1 MLPTRIAAPEP
12 FEGRVGLRFRV
23 AVWCLAAAWA
33 LLVHW
38 PVLLG
43 RVPLPAEL
51 LLDSPAWQGATSTA
65 PPRMRHAEMGD
76 AVTQGF
82 PWYVERRERLLS
94 GDLPLWNE
102 RALMGTPFL
111 AASQPGVLDPLGWLL
126 LPLPPKL
133 GWSLSIALKSCLA
146 FAFTAFAALRL
157 GSSRLAAIVAGAIFS
172 GSGFMTAWSL
182 WSISQSA
189 LWLPAVLWAT
199 TVLHQRPDR
208 RTTCLAAVTLA
219 LPVLGGHAEIAAF
232 VTPAGA
238 LFALYLGLIETA
250 ASRSRRHELLGRFA
264 VAALL
269 SIGLAAAQLLPTL
282 DWIGSL
288 SRPSDRPLGLALPPN
303 DLLGFVSRDSHR
315 QPNSLG
321 VSIPEGASYVG
332 IAPLLLA
339 PLALFARRRRAAFF
353 ALLGG
358 AAAAVSY
365 SLPPLFEL
373 FQRLPLL
380 RAAPA
385 NRLLLLTDFSLALL
399 AALALTELGRP
410 RPDRASRR
418 RDAML
423 LVLTAGAITSLCA
436 TALLL
441 SESARRHAL
450 DFPTGLATTLLLLA
464 LLLGVA
470 LRAASS
476 PVPARRRQFVLALEA
491 VAALDVGTFAARHLP
506 YFEPGEVFPEPPI
519 LARIPPE
526 ERAAYRL
533 ASVDSVLPVNSAQHF
548 GFLDPVGY
556 DYPLRSSE
564 RFLRPLTEGRHV
576 PFFVDSLSSEK
587 IAAGSGARLR
597 LTNTRFVVAS
607 RRNGSSQRLES
618 AAGEFRL
625 VEDFGA
631 AQLFEYRHALPRAW
645 FVPLAGRRSV
655 SSLPEA
661 LQRIDAPDFD
671 PEREVVLF
679 ASSIPPPD
687 TPAPFAEEA
696 ERESASGEIRPVALS
711 CDGDSRH
718 AALQLEEAGYV
729 VVSEAFDRGWTAAV
743 DGVPSRALRAN
754 GALLA
759 VAVPAGARRLDLEY
773 RPRTFALGAGISL
786 AALALVV
793 VALLAPPRAPSSE
806 RRSKPS
812 GAPVGTGPDSP
823 RPQSSPTAPTAGS
836 SMEAACSSRSSQN
849 PSSASASMPVFRKQ
863 R

>member
-1 MLPTRIAAPEP
+1 MLLTRIAAPESP
-12 FEGRVGLRFRV
+12 GDRGGTRFRTL
-23 AVWCLAAAWA
+23 VWCLAAAWA

-51 LLDSPAWQGATSTA
+51 LLDSPAWEGSTSTER
-65 PPRMRHAEMGD
+65 PRMRHAEMGD

-94 GDLPLWNE
+94 GDLPLWNG

-146 FAFTAFAALRL
+146 FAFTAFAATRL
-157 GSSRLAAIVAGAIFS
+157 GSSRLAALAAGAIFS

-182 WSISQSA
+182 WSITQSA
-189 LWLPAVLWAT
+189 LWLPAVIWAT
-199 TVLHQRPDR
+199 TALQQHPNR
-208 RTTCLAAVTLA
+208 RTTCLTAVTLA
-219 LPVLGGHAEIAAF
+219 LPVVAGHAEIAAF
-232 VTPAGA
+232 VALAGA
-238 LFALYLGLIETA
+238 LFALHLGLVETS
-250 ASRSRRHELLGRFA
+250 ASRSRRLELLGRFA

-288 SRPSDRPLGLALPPN
+288 SRPSDQAIALALPPN

-332 IAPLLLA
+332 VAPLLLA
-339 PLALFARRRRAAFF
+339 PLALFARRRLASFF

-399 AALALTELGRP
+399 VAFALTELGGP
-410 RPDRASRR
+410 RRDRASRR
-418 RDAML
+418 RDATL
-423 LVLTAGAITSLCA
+423 LGLAAGTIAALCA
-436 TALLL
+436 AALLL

-450 DFPTGLATTLLLLA
+450 DFPTGIGTTLLLLA
-464 LLLGVA
+464 LSLGMA

-476 PVPARRRQFVLALEA
+476 PAAGKRRRFVFALAA
-491 VAALDVGTFAARHLP
+491 IAALDVGTFASGHLP
-506 YFEPGEVFPEPPI
+506 YFEPSEVFPFPPV
-519 LARIPPE
+519 LAGITPE
-526 ERAAYRL
+526 QRTAYRL
-533 ASVDSVLPVNSAQHF
+533 TSVDSVMPVNSAQHF
-548 GFLDPVGY
+548 GFRDPVGY

-564 RFLRPLTEGRHV
+564 RFLRPLTEGRQV
-576 PFFVDSLSSEK
+576 PFFVDSLSSEAL
-587 IAAGSGARLR
+587 AAGGGARLR
-597 LTNTRFVVAS
+597 LTNTRYVVAS
-607 RRNGSSQRLES
+607 RRNGSSQRLAS
-618 AAGEFRL
+618 AAGDFRL

-631 AQLFEYRHALPRAW
+631 VQLFEYRHALPRAW
-645 FVPLAGRRSV
+645 FVPLAGRRPV

-661 LQRIDAPDFD
+661 LRRVDAPDFD
-671 PEREVVLF
+671 PGREVVLF
-679 ASSIPPPD
+679 ASSIPASD
-687 TPAPFAEEA
+687 TRDPFAEEA
-696 ERESASGEIRPVALS
+696 GRGSASGGIRPVALS
-711 CDGDSRH
+711 SEGDSRN
-718 AALQLEEAGYV
+718 ATLQLEEAGYV

-773 RPRTFALGAGISL
+773 RPRSVALGAKLSL
-786 AALALVV
+786 ATLILVV
-793 VALLAPPRAPSSE
+793 VGLLSPLRAGNSRAPLE
-806 RRSKPS
+806 
-812 GAPVGTGPDSP
+812 
-823 RPQSSPTAPTAGS
+823 
-836 SMEAACSSRSSQN
+836 SSRGDS
-849 PSSASASMPVFRKQ
+849 RD
-863 R
+863 